1 MSTAIEV
8 HEADD
13 GARPRLYE
21 DLAAFGLGSILA
33 FVLLWYIHGSWQPN
47 WALVCGAVGGIITRR
62 WVRPSYATFPDYIRR
77 PVSIGVITLGTVFA
91 AWATLA
97 REPLS
102 VWLLRWREAVTLPI
116 LGGILGLGLASVIY
130 SHRRLEREIED
141 KKRLEDDLDMASR
154 IQQSLLQT
162 RVPERSW
169 VETHAVNLASRQVG
183 GDYYEIIDSG
193 ETGICFAVG
202 DVSGKGVP
210 AALLMSSLQSAFLAA
225 YAIDPRLDRVCTI
238 VNQFLV
244 RKTTPERYA
253 TFFVGQ
259 LSPDGQLAYVNAGH
273 NPPLLIDGGEP
284 ERLFGGGL
292 PLGLFNNSEYKV
304 HERRIG
310 ETSLLLAY
318 TDGVTE
324 ATNANDEEFGEERLA
339 RLLSS
344 YSGGKAVDIAAAV
357 LEGIRS
363 HSGRGAE
370 QHDDITLLVLRPRGQ
385 VS

>member
-1 MSTAIEV
+1 MSTEV
-8 HEADD
+8 EALEADA
-13 GARPRLYE
+13 GARPRLRE
-21 DLAAFGLGSILA
+21 DLAAFVFGSMLA
-33 FVLLWYIHGSWQPN
+33 LVLLWYIHGNWQPN

-62 WVRPSYATFPDYIRR
+62 WVRPSYASFPDYIRR
-77 PVSIGVITLGTVFA
+77 PVSIGVTVLGTVFA

-97 REPLS
+97 REPMS

-130 SHRRLEREIED
+130 SHRRLEREIEE
-141 KKRLEDDLDMASR
+141 KQRLEDDLNMASR

-169 VETHAVNLASRQVG
+169 VETHAVNIASRQVG

-193 ETGICFAVG
+193 DTGICFAIG

-225 YAIDPRLDRVCTI
+225 YAIDPRLDQVCTI
-238 VNQFLV
+238 VNRFLV
-244 RKTTPERYA
+244 EKTAPERYA

-259 LSPDGQLAYVNAGH
+259 LSPKGHLTYVNAGH
-273 NPPLLIDGGEP
+273 NPPLLLDGGKP

-292 PLGLFNNSEYKV
+292 PLGLFADSEYTV
-304 HERRIG
+304 HERHISD
-310 ETSLLLAY
+310 TSLLLAY

-324 ATNANDEEFGEERLA
+324 ATNADDEEFGEERLA
-339 RLLSS
+339 RLMVSC
-344 YSGGKAVDIAAAV
+344 SGGTAMDIAAAV

-363 HSGRGAE
+363 HSGSGAT
-370 QHDDITLLVLRPRGQ
+370 QHDDITLLVLRSRP
-385 VS
+385 VV

>member
-1 MSTAIEV
+1 MSTEV
-8 HEADD
+8 DALAADV
-13 GARPRLYE
+13 GARPRLRE
-21 DLAAFGLGSILA
+21 DLAAFAFGSTLA
-33 FVLLWYIHGSWQPN
+33 LVLLWYIHGSWLPN
-47 WALVCGAVGGIITRR
+47 WALVCGGVGGIITRR
-62 WVRPSYATFPDYIRR
+62 WIRPSYATFPEYIRR
-77 PVSIGVITLGTVFA
+77 PVSIGVIVLGTVFA

-97 REPLS
+97 REPVS
-102 VWLLRWREAVTLPI
+102 VWLLHWREAVTLPI
-116 LGGILGLGLASVIY
+116 VGGILGLGLASVIY

-141 KKRLEDDLDMASR
+141 KKRLEDDLAVASR

-169 VETHAVNLASRQVG
+169 VETHAVNIASRQVG

-193 ETGICFAVG
+193 DTGICFAIG

-225 YAIDPRLDRVCTI
+225 YAIDPRLDRVCAI

-259 LSPDGQLAYVNAGH
+259 LSPEGNLTYVNAGH

-284 ERLFGGGL
+284 EQLFGGGL
-292 PLGLFNNSEYKV
+292 PLGLFEDSEYIV
-304 HERRIG
+304 HERSIS
-310 ETSLLLAY
+310 ETSIVLAY

-324 ATNANDEEFGEERLA
+324 ATNTHGEEFGEKRLA
-339 RLLSS
+339 RLMTSF
-344 YSGGKAVDIAAAV
+344 SGGTAVDIAAAV
-357 LEGIRS
+357 LESIRS
-363 HSGRGAE
+363 HSGSGAT
-370 QHDDITLLVLRPRGQ
+370 QHDDITLLVLRPRAK

>member
-1 MSTAIEV
+1 MSTEV
-8 HEADD
+8 EALEADG
-13 GARPRLYE
+13 GARPKLRE
-21 DLAAFGLGSILA
+21 DLAAFVFGSILA
-33 FVLLWYIHGSWQPN
+33 FILLWYIHGSWQPN

-77 PVSIGVITLGTVFA
+77 PVSIGVIVLGTVFA

-116 LGGILGLGLASVIY
+116 VGGILGLGLASVIY

-141 KKRLEDDLDMASR
+141 KKRLEDDLNMATR

-169 VETHAVNLASRQVG
+169 VETHAVNIASRQVG

-193 ETGICFAVG
+193 ETGICFAIG

-244 RKTTPERYA
+244 KKTTPERYA

-259 LSPDGQLAYVNAGH
+259 LSPDGNLTYVNAGH
-273 NPPLLIDGGEP
+273 NPPLMIDGGKP

-292 PLGLFNNSEYKV
+292 PLGLFSDSEYAV
-304 HERRIG
+304 HERQI
-310 ETSLLLAY
+310 SDSSIVLAY

-324 ATNANDEEFGEERLA
+324 ATNIREEEFGEQRLA
-339 RLLSS
+339 RLMTSF
-344 YSGGKAVDIAAAV
+344 SGGTAVDIAAAV
-357 LEGIRS
+357 LESIRS
-363 HSGRGAE
+363 HVGSGAA
-370 QHDDITLLVLRPRGQ
+370 QHDDITLMVLRSRAE

>member
-1 MSTAIEV
+1 MSTKVEAL
-8 HEADD
+8 EADAS
-13 GARPRLYE
+13 ARPRLRE
-21 DLAAFGLGSILA
+21 DLAAFASGSVLA
-33 FVLLWYIHGSWQPN
+33 LVLLWYIYGTWQPN
-47 WALVCGAVGGIITRR
+47 WALVCGGVGGIITRR

-77 PVSIGVITLGTVFA
+77 PVSVGVVVLGTVFA

-102 VWLLRWREAVTLPI
+102 VWLLHWREAVTLPI

-141 KKRLEDDLDMASR
+141 KKRLEDDLAMASR
-154 IQQSLLQT
+154 IQQNLLQT

-169 VETHAVNLASRQVG
+169 VETHAVNIASRQVG

-244 RKTTPERYA
+244 TKTTPERYA

-259 LSPDGQLAYVNAGH
+259 LSPEGNLSYVNAGH
-273 NPPLLIDGGEP
+273 NPPLMIDGGEP

-292 PLGLFNNSEYKV
+292 PLGLFSDSDYIV
-304 HERRIG
+304 HERKIG
-310 ETSLLLAY
+310 QNSILLAY

-324 ATNANDEEFGEERLA
+324 ATNIHEEEFGEERLS
-339 RLLSS
+339 RLMMSF
-344 YSGGKAVDIAAAV
+344 SGGTAVDIAAAV
-357 LEGIRS
+357 LESIRS
-363 HSGRGAE
+363 HSGSGTA
-370 QHDDITLLVLRPRGQ
+370 QHDDITLLVLRPRAK

>member
-1 MSTAIEV
+1 MSTEV
-8 HEADD
+8 DALGTQA
-13 GARPRLYE
+13 GARPKLHE
-21 DLAAFGLGSILA
+21 DLAAFVLSSILSLL
-33 FVLLWYIHGSWQPN
+33 LLWYIHGTWQPN
-47 WALVCGAVGGIITRR
+47 WALVCGAVGGLVTRR

-77 PVSIGVITLGTVFA
+77 PVSIGVVVLGTVFA
-91 AWATLA
+91 TWATLA
-97 REPLS
+97 TEPLS

-130 SHRRLEREIED
+130 SHRRLEREIEE
-141 KKRLEDDLDMASR
+141 KQSLEDDLKVASR
-154 IQQSLLQT
+154 IQQNLLQT

-169 VETHAVNLASRQVG
+169 VETHAVNIASRQVG

-193 ETGICFAVG
+193 DTGICFAIG

-225 YAIDPRLDRVCTI
+225 YAIDPRLDRVCTF

-244 RKTTPERYA
+244 EKTTPERYA

-259 LSPDGQLAYVNAGH
+259 LSPDGHLAYVNAGH

-292 PLGLFNNSEYKV
+292 PLGLFRDSDYVV
-304 HERRIG
+304 HERHI
-310 ETSLLLAY
+310 SDNSIVLAY

-324 ATNANDEEFGEERLA
+324 ATNLRDEEFGEERLA
-339 RLLSS
+339 RLMRSC
-344 YSGGKAVDIAAAV
+344 SGGTAVDIAAAV

-363 HSGRGAE
+363 HCGTGAA
-370 QHDDITLLVLRPRGQ
+370 QHDDITLLVLRPRAK

>member
-1 MSTAIEV
+1 MSTEV
-8 HEADD
+8 EVLGADANTRA
-13 GARPRLYE
+13 GLRQ
-21 DLAAFGLGSILA
+21 DLVA
-33 FVLLWYIHGSWQPN
+33 FVFGSALALILLWYIHGNWQPN

-77 PVSIGVITLGTVFA
+77 PVSIGVIVLGTVFA

-141 KKRLEDDLDMASR
+141 KKRLEDDLAMASR

-193 ETGICFAVG
+193 PTGICFAVG

-259 LSPDGQLAYVNAGH
+259 LSPEGHLTYVNAGH
-273 NPPLLIDGGEP
+273 NPPLLMDGDDP

-292 PLGLFNNSEYKV
+292 PLGLFGDSEYTV
-304 HERRIG
+304 HERHIS
-310 ETSLLLAY
+310 ETSVLLAY

-324 ATNANDEEFGEERLA
+324 ATNARDEEFGESRLS
-339 RLLSS
+339 RLMTA
-344 YSGGKAVDIAAAV
+344 YSGGKAVDIASAV

-363 HSGRGAE
+363 HSGSGAA
-370 QHDDITLLVLRPRGQ
+370 QHDDITLLVLRPRARA
-385 VS
+385 S